1 MSRSTETPPT
11 EDFEQTE
18 YSDDS
23 DANLDPGILE
33 ADPDDVTVAR
43 KRDKSAW
50 RRIEQRTET
59 EWLRRELADW
69 DDWDEYAET
78 H

>member
-1 MSRSTETPPT
+1 MIRSTKTAPAE
-11 EDFEQTE
+11 EFEEIE

-23 DANLDPGILE
+23 DANLDPGVLE
-33 ADPDDVTVAR
+33 ATPDDVTVAR

-50 RRIEQRTET
+50 RRIEQRTEM

-69 DDWDEYAET
+69 DEYVESQ
-78 H
+78 